1 METKL
6 WNIPNV
12 LTISRFL
19 FSPLFL
25 YFFLVDKI
33 ELALIVFM
41 FVAVTDLADGWIAR
55 STNQKTKFGESL
67 DPMAD
72 KFMIFLALVAVC
84 IKFSFPVWAIPL
96 FISRDIISLAG
107 SILIYTKHKG
117 VWKANKLGK
126 LTTFLQI
133 VSILVFI
140 LNMSFKMIVLWITII
155 SSITAAIAYLIR
167 WINIARNKTKP

>member
-155 SSITAAIAYLIR
+155 SSITAAIAY
-167 WINIARNKTKP
+167 